1 MVRFL
6 YCFMGK
12 KREGEGKGRRGRE
25 GGKGRR
31 ARDDSLS
38 CWTIFLIVKQL
49 VFLASFH

>member
-12 KREGEGKGRRGRE
+12 KREGEGKGRRG
-25 GGKGRR
+25 GGGFVRR
-31 ARDDSLS
+31 ARDNSLS